1 MPEMTF
7 TIDKRHAENA
17 RKWINQHPCKT
28 RKSKKIGVIGGKTSY
43 VFTNTSIGQLQIV
56 RCGCRKEKLLNGDD
70 L

>member
-1 MPEMTF
+1 
-7 TIDKRHAENA
+7 
-17 RKWINQHPCKT
+17 
-28 RKSKKIGVIGGKTSY
+28 VIGGKTSD